1 MIIMTAPPIEAPTVE
16 ERELIDKL
24 AVPQPMGDGMK
35 VQYLRAKVG
44 AFVIVSGD
52 IAVLGACIF
61 ALWLTHATYD
71 VVAAVLT
78 SAFAAIAS
86 MTSAYFGIR
95 AASNAA
101 QGVTTPQAPAA
112 TTSRAASATHH

>member
-1 MIIMTAPPIEAPTVE
+1 MIIMTAPAIEATTVE
-16 ERELIDKL
+16 ERELQDKL
-24 AVPQPMGDGMK
+24 AVPQPKGDGMK

-61 ALWLTHATYD
+61 ALWLTHASYD
-71 VVAAVLT
+71 VVTAVLT

-95 AASNAA
+95 AASNAG

-112 TTSRAASATHH
+112 TTSQTSASHN